1 MSWDGYTPV
10 PVAKFGGLVTAFAS
24 ETLASGVSPALRN
37 VRFCLDT
44 VATRYGLRWQYPGG
58 FQLPDKKR
66 VTGLS
71 VLVQSQ
77 GTTVYIPIAFSSAG
91 NLYIESPTG
100 SGQMLDLFSTLFTL
114 PANAYKQDALVA
126 GREYMVFG
134 DGLVGVGTNATYD
147 GSYLD
152 PMTQWPVGGTWL
164 ASTSYLEGDCVTPV
178 IGNNRLYRAQNSGT
192 TGAGEPTF
200 PTGQGSS
207 VADGS
212 ITWVENTPEVFNCLS
227 AYWYDLTNIVVHA
240 TGGTIGTGL
249 DVYAVV
255 ALVQDGGG
263 VGTPSP
269 IQIIATDTPGTGGP
283 PAVSIDVNTLRF
295 NQGTGVDWQ
304 LGLPTALQPTKY
316 DVYVASVPTGSAA
329 PAIGDFHFQFTVS
342 SLGAGFT
349 LTAIGVTGGP
359 PPVPS
364 AWITGSGTVP
374 SIGSRFFAI
383 LNTNRAGNISGF
395 SGPTLAAVFEVQP
408 LAPDRDIQ
416 IRHLPIGPSNVL
428 NRIVAFTPAGQV
440 SAGPFYY
447 IGESALINGTLISST
462 IVPGN
467 LDDGD
472 GVTPI
477 TFNFTD
483 EALQEADVTNFTR
496 KIRIPPQLNVHYSK
510 ITDRILTCGE
520 SGQPTLLRCSEPG
533 DYGTFYGDTGFQYFG
548 KDDGQRVWGS
558 LDWKNT
564 VYVLK
569 ERGGW
574 VALNIA
580 GNDPINW
587 VPQQRWDK
595 VGPCGA
601 RAFDSCPDFVAFAHR
616 SGAYIYTGTG
626 TPVWISKEIST
637 HAQGGPVDP
646 NATEQMET
654 WDGINW
660 LYGHL
665 ISVTIDFE
673 TKRIFFSVP
682 YGNSTLP
689 NITFTCDFKRGIDD
703 PIHYGAIAGTDISV
717 PERKWS
723 IDDYAVHSILRADR
737 TLTSLN
743 PSLPI
748 DPRIATTQLMFASSD
763 TDGVVNI
770 EVPDVYDDNGMG
782 INDIYECA
790 SHQGPGA
797 ISRFGGCSLGIKGNG
812 AVQVSYVP
820 FNETPVQMGA
830 PLALALN
837 PKNLFRKQV
846 RTIGLQF
853 GVRIGTGGQSP
864 GAWWEMWDLTLF
876 MAPLYAANT
885 KADAGRSGS

>member
-1 MSWDGYTPV
+1 V
-10 PVAKFGGLVTAFAS
+10 PVSKFGGLATAYANES
-24 ETLASGVSPALRN
+24 LPSGVSPALRN
-37 VRFCLDT
+37 VRFTLNT

-58 FQLPDKKR
+58 FQLPDQQR

-100 SGQMLDLFSTLFTL
+100 SGQLLDLFSTLFTL
-114 PANAYKQDALVA
+114 PANAYKQDTLVA

-147 GSYLD
+147 GSFLD

-164 ASTSYLEGDCVTPV
+164 PNTPYLEGDCVTPA
-178 IGNNRLYRAQNSGT
+178 IGNNRLYRAQNSGV
-192 TGAGEPTF
+192 TGAVEPVF
-200 PTGQGSS
+200 PTGQGSTVVDNPGPS
-207 VADGS
+207 Q

-227 AYWYDLTNIVVHA
+227 ANWYDLTDIVVHV
-240 TGGTIGTGL
+240 GFGTPPGIPAGL
-249 DVYAVV
+249 DIYAVIT
-255 ALVQDGGG
+255 LVQNGGG

-269 IQIIATDTPGTGGP
+269 IQLIVENTPILP
-283 PAVSIDVNTLRF
+283 SIDVNTLEF
-295 NQGTGVDWQ
+295 NHGVGVDWQ
-304 LGLPTALQPTKY
+304 LGLPAELQPSKY
-316 DVYVASVPTGSAA
+316 NVYIATVPTGAA
-329 PAIGDFHFQFTVS
+329 PPALADFHFQFQLPNLAT
-342 SLGAGFT
+342 GFNMQS
-349 LTAIGVTGGP
+349 IGNTGGP
-359 PPVPS
+359 PPAPS
-364 AWITGSGTVP
+364 AWITGPGTVP
-374 SIGSRFFAI
+374 SIGSRFFTV

-395 SGPTLAAVFEVQP
+395 SGPTLAAVFAVNP

-416 IRHLPIGPSNVL
+416 IRNLPIGPSNVL

-447 IGESALINGTLISST
+447 IGETSFVNGTLISST

-467 LDDGD
+467 TDDGN
-472 GVTPI
+472 GAVPI

-496 KIRIPPQLNVHYSK
+496 KIRLPPQLNIRYSK
-510 ITDRILTCGE
+510 ITDRLLACGE
-520 SGQPTLLRCSEPG
+520 AGQPTLLRCSEPG

-601 RAFDSCPDFVAFAHR
+601 RAFDSCPDFIAFAHR

-637 HAQGGPVDP
+637 QAQGSPVSP
-646 NATEQMET
+646 NATENMET

-660 LYGHL
+660 AYGHL
-665 ISVTIDFE
+665 ISVTIDYE
-673 TKRIFFSVP
+673 TQRIFFSVP

-689 NITFTCDFKRGIDD
+689 NITFTCNFARGIDE
-703 PIHYGAIAGTDISV
+703 PVHYGAIAGSDVAS
-717 PERKWS
+717 PARKWS
-723 IDDYAVHSILRADR
+723 IDDYAVHSILRAER
-737 TLTSLN
+737 PLTSLN
-743 PSLPI
+743 PNLPI
-748 DPRIATTQLMFASSD
+748 DPRLATTQLMFASSD

-770 EVPDVYDDNGMG
+770 EVPDVYDDNGIG
-782 INDIYECA
+782 INDFYECA
-790 SHQGPGA
+790 SHQGPG
-797 ISRFGGCSLGIKGNG
+797 SVNRFGGCSLGIKGNG
-812 AVQVSYVP
+812 KVQVSYVP
-820 FNETPVQMGA
+820 FNETPVQMGN
-830 PLALALN
+830 PLDLVLN
-837 PKNLFRKQV
+837 PKNTYRKQ
-846 RTIGLQF
+846 TKTLGLQF

-864 GAWWEMWDLTLF
+864 GAWWEMWDLKLF
-876 MAPLYAANT
+876 MKDLYPANT
-885 KADAGRSGS
+885 KADPGNSGE